1 MTNVVN
7 MCEDIKSIA
16 FGELNV
22 GGVFESCGKM
32 YIKYYDDD
40 LEDTFALQIYP
51 ADNTQFHTCMSFS
64 DNELVSERVCTITI
78 E

>member
-7 MCEDIKSIA
+7 MCENVNSIA
-16 FGELNV
+16 FGDLNI
-22 GGVFESCGKM
+22 GDVFENCGKL

-40 LEDTFALQIYP
+40 LEDAFAIQIYP
-51 ADNTQFHTCMSFS
+51 PDNCQFHSFCRLS
-64 DNELVSERVCTITI
+64 DNELVSEKKCTITI